1 LEVANHHQERYPL
14 LTTDLPF
21 KRRVKSSACR
31 FNTYNL
37 VKDSTLNLRAEPFNH
52 LAIYQSV
59 RNPLTHGLRIV
70 ATMADSTLK
79 SNLTEAMKDAMRAK
93 DKFRLGAIRL
103 ALAEIKRV
111 EVDER
116 VELDDERVT
125 AILDKMVKQRRDSIK
140 QFEAADR
147 HELAAVEKDEIVVL
161 QEFLPQPLTEEES
174 ETIIKAAIAESG
186 AASMQDMGKVMALV
200 RPQVVGRVDMGA
212 VSAKIKALLV

>member
-1 LEVANHHQERYPL
+1 
-14 LTTDLPF
+14 
-21 KRRVKSSACR
+21 
-31 FNTYNL
+31 
-37 VKDSTLNLRAEPFNH
+37 
-52 LAIYQSV
+52 
-59 RNPLTHGLRIV
+59 
-70 ATMADSTLK
+70 M
-79 SNLTEAMKDAMRAK
+79 
-93 DKFRLGAIRL
+93 
-103 ALAEIKRV
+103 
-111 EVDER
+111 DER

-186 AASMQDMGKVMALV
+186 ATSMQDMGKVMALV